1 MEPQCQKQSYYMLLN
16 HPLSALLDK
25 YFVVCTLFKNL
36 QHLSFLSNINKLGLY
51 FIGKIREKGTF
62 PSLPAVPQLCA
73 TVLCGLPFFPLQRQ
87 LIMFLPKGS
96 NFSWFKD
103 FVLSIIIL
111 LSYIIT
117 FYFSTGSVPTARKHS
132 VFIFQLTKY
141 ILSLP
146 QLLLVKQ
153 LFFPSPLEQKSSKLV
168 RAFPLDSRANPV
180 KLQSQPSNT
189 SESPMISSLLNLMT
203 KFQSL
208 F

>member
-1 MEPQCQKQSYYMLLN
+1 MDPQCQKQFYYILLN

-36 QHLSFLSNINKLGLY
+36 QHLSFLLNINKLGLY
-51 FIGKIREKGTF
+51 FIGKIRQKGTF
-62 PSLPAVPQLCA
+62 PSFASNSSTMCNCIVQAAL
-73 TVLCGLPFFPLQRQ
+73 FPITAYQ

-153 LFFPSPLEQKSSKLV
+153 LFFPFSFRAKVLQIGLHFSP
-168 RAFPLDSRANPV
+168 
-180 KLQSQPSNT
+180 
-189 SESPMISSLLNLMT
+189 
-203 KFQSL
+203 
-208 F
+208 